1 MYADLEEK
9 YGLLNHAIRILDR
22 GCNDVQKEEK
32 PEMYSVLIAKTAN
45 YFGITKTR
53 NVFGVRIFLKIN
65 EFIFFWI

>member
-53 NVFGVRIFLKIN
+53 NVFGVRIFQVNILV
-65 EFIFFWI
+65 

>member
-22 GCNDVQKEEK
+22 GCNDVPKEEK
-32 PEMYSVLIAKTAN
+32 PEMYSVLISKTAN

-53 NVFGVRIFLKIN
+53 NVFQVIFYKNNFYHLLI
-65 EFIFFWI
+65 